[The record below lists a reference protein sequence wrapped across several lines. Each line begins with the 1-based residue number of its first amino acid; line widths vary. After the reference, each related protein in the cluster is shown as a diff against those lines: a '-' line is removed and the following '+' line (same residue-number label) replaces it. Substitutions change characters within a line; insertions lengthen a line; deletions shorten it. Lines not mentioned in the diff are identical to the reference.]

1 VNSNQSDVVCIGNA
15 IVDVL
20 TQVDEGQLSKSG
32 MHKGTMT
39 LIDSDRAEELYAS
52 MVDGIEASGGS
63 AANTAVGI
71 ASLGGQAH
79 YIGKVAAD
87 SLGDAFEKDIQEQK
101 VTYRTERSEGDLST
115 ARCLIYVTPDSQ
127 RTMNTFLGACTTL
140 GPKDINSGDISAAKV
155 TYMEGY
161 LWDMPAAKEAFIKAI
176 DICHAAG
183 RKASLTL
190 SDPFCVERFRS
201 EFADLV
207 TNQIDILFANE
218 AEICSLYQTNSLE
231 DAIACVRENCELSA
245 ITCSEDG
252 SIIVA
257 GEETIRIKAAPVE
270 KVVDTTGA
278 GDLYAAGFLYGY
290 TQGFD
295 LELCGK
301 IASLAAGEIISHF
314 GARPAV
320 PLAEL
325 AKPLLDN

>member
-1 VNSNQSDVVCIGNA
+1 MNSNQSDVVCIGNA

-20 TQVDEGQLSKSG
+20 TQVDDAYLSKAG
-32 MHKGTMT
+32 MNKGAMT
-39 LIDSDRAEELYAS
+39 LIDFDKAEELYAS
-52 MVDGIEASGGS
+52 IRGGLEASGGS

-79 YIGKVAAD
+79 YIGKVAPD
-87 SLGDAFEKDIQEQK
+87 GLGDVFEEDIRNQK
-101 VTYRTERSEGDLST
+101 VSFRTDRTTSDLST
-115 ARCLIYVTPDSQ
+115 ARCMIFVTPDSQ
-127 RTMNTFLGACTTL
+127 RTMNTYLGACTTL
-140 GPKDINSGDISAAKV
+140 SPEDISSGDISAAKV
-155 TYMEGY
+155 TYLEGY
-161 LWDMPAAKEAFIKAI
+161 LWDAPAAKEAFVKAI

-190 SDPFCVERFRS
+190 SDSFCVERFRS
-201 EFADLV
+201 EFSELV

-218 AEICSLYQTNSLE
+218 AEICSLYQTNNLD

-245 ITCSEDG
+245 ITCSEAG
-252 SIIVA
+252 SIIVS
-257 GEETIRIKAAPVE
+257 GDETIRIKAAPVDE
-270 KVVDTTGA
+270 VVDTTGA

-314 GARPAV
+314 GARPEV
-320 PLAEL
+320 SLADL
-325 AKPLLDN
+325 AKPLLQS